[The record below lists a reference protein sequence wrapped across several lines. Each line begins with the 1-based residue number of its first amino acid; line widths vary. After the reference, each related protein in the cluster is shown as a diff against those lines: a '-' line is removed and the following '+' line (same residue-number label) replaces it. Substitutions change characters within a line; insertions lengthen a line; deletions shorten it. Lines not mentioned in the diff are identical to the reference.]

1 MKRTSACLA
10 ALALGLAATQA
21 PAQVPTG
28 IQSDTTT
35 QSVPELADPIGE
47 LIARSALSGR
57 GVMAPIPDESA
68 SLTVPSSNAPADWT
82 MKVTLYHSAGGGA
95 GTRDSLGC
103 IVVPMRTAAVDPAVA
118 PRRTI
123 LFIPDTVGLPMPDG
137 SAHDGYWYAS
147 DTGGA
152 IKGQTVD
159 LFTGK
164 GRASMRPLM
173 KINTRRVAVQKA
185 GTFSGCPRA
194 GARFATR

>member
-28 IQSDTTT
+28 IRSDTKISSAPD
-35 QSVPELADPIGE
+35 QADPIGD
-47 LIARSALSGR
+47 LIARSAISGR
-57 GVMAPIPDESA
+57 GAMAPIPDAAA
-68 SLTVPSSNAPADWT
+68 SIAPPVAGSRPDWT
-82 MKVTLYHSAGGGA
+82 MKVTLYHTGGGGA
-95 GTRDSLGC
+95 GPRDSLGC
-103 IVVPMRTAAVDPAVA
+103 NVVAMRTAAIDPTVA
-118 PRRTI
+118 PRRSI

-137 SAHDGYWYAS
+137 TAHDGYWYAS

-159 LFTGK
+159 LFTGR
-164 GRASMRPLM
+164 GRESMRPLM

-185 GTFSGCPRA
+185 GTFTGCPRA